1 VSDTIQ
7 KLKAQA
13 MELRKSRSPLGAVL
27 QFHIAEVDKIGKTAG
42 NRVTTEDEA
51 IQYLKKSVQK
61 LKENQFADQSEI
73 AVLEALLPRMAT
85 REEVVRFLETIDRPN
100 KGVVMKA
107 VREKFGSL
115 VDMKMVGEIVG

>member
-1 VSDTIQ
+1 MSDTIR
-7 KLKAQA
+7 KLKSQA
-13 MELRKSRSPLGAVL
+13 MELRKARSPLGAVL

-42 NRVTTEDEA
+42 NRATTEDEA

-85 REEVVRFLETIDRPN
+85 REEVVQFLETIDRPN